1 MMKMKVKRKKTTL
14 LVFMLLMLT
23 NAVVIGEIVKGQ
35 VKTAASLNWPGD
47 SWVDTDPADQGMNN
61 STIYDMYDYI
71 DTNSLNVHSVS
82 IVRNGFLVHEEYLIN
97 NQLRSGDDYGPGHP
111 GDQVINE
118 TLHVQ
123 YSATK
128 TIIGLLI
135 GIAIDK
141 GFIDNVSQ
149 TFESFFPELTYLTNQ
164 PLITIEHLLTMMS
177 GIYGDGSLV
186 WDRTLQEILV
196 ENLWS
201 PPGTTFEYS
210 STSTHLLS
218 AIINRT
224 YGEKTSEF
232 AQDNLFDPI
241 GISRDDWA
249 WQENSEG
256 YSFGGYGLWFT
267 PQAMS
272 RIGLLM
278 LNNGNWNGTQVI
290 SENWMIEMGTPH
302 SPQGYYGYLVWMTKY
317 AYAANGLGGQ
327 VIFII
332 PEHNMTV
339 IFTAA
344 IIYSS
349 PDPHYIYIIDNFIIG
364 AIVIPQSPDPGIP
377 GYSLIVFIPMM
388 IVGIVFIS
396 KKMKNKSSQIV
407 K

>member
-1 MMKMKVKRKKTTL
+1 MRVHLKKITL
-14 LVFMLLMLT
+14 IFVILTLT
-23 NAVVIGEIVKGQ
+23 NIALITSIGKGQ
-35 VKTAASLNWPGD
+35 LKTAATLNWPGG

-149 TFESFFPELTYLTNQ
+149 TFESFFPELTYHTNQ
-164 PLITIEHLLTMMS
+164 PQITIEHLLTMMS

-186 WDRTLQEILV
+186 WDRTLQEILN

-201 PPGTTFEYS
+201 TPGTTFEYS

-218 AIINRT
+218 AIINRSS
-224 YGEKTSEF
+224 GEKSSEF

-241 GISRDDWA
+241 GISRDDWY
-249 WQENSEG
+249 WQNNSELID
-256 YSFGGYGLWFT
+256 YGGYGLWLT

-290 SENWMIEMGTPH
+290 SENWIIEMGTPH
-302 SPQGYYGYLVWMTKY
+302 SPSGYYGYLVWMTEY
-317 AYAANGLGGQ
+317 AYAANGFGGQ

-344 IIYSS
+344 IISS
-349 PDPHYIYIIDNFIIG
+349 SALDHYLHIIENFIK
-364 AIVIPQSPDPGIP
+364 IP
-377 GYSLIVFIPMM
+377 GALPDFNRKFSINDNRKRARLRMA
-388 IVGIVFIS
+388 
-396 KKMKNKSSQIV
+396 
-407 K
+407 

>member
-1 MMKMKVKRKKTTL
+1 MMKMKVKLKKTTL
-14 LVFMLLMLT
+14 LVFMLLTLINT
-23 NAVVIGEIVKGQ
+23 VVIGEIVKGQ
-35 VKTAASLNWPGD
+35 VKTAATLNWPGN

-61 STIYDMYDYI
+61 STLYQMYDYI
-71 DTNSLNVHSVS
+71 ETNSLNVHSVS
-82 IVRNGFLVHEEYLIN
+82 VVRNGFLVHEEYLIY

-111 GDQVINE
+111 GNEVINE

-128 TIIGLLI
+128 TIIALLI

-149 TFESFFPELTYLTNQ
+149 TFESFYPELTYHTNQ
-164 PLITIEHLLTMMS
+164 PLITIKQLLTMMS

-186 WDRTLQEILV
+186 WDRTLQEILN

-201 PPGTTFEYS
+201 TPGTTFEYS

-218 AIINRT
+218 AIIHRT

-241 GISRDDWA
+241 GISRDDWY
-249 WQENSEG
+249 WQNNSELID
-256 YSFGGYGLWFT
+256 YGGYGLWLT
-267 PQAMS
+267 PKAMS

-290 SENWMIEMGTPH
+290 SENWITEMSTPH
-302 SPQGYYGYLVWMTKY
+302 SPLGSYGYLVWMTKY

-327 VIFII
+327 TIFILL
-332 PEHNMTV
+332 
-339 IFTAA
+339 
-344 IIYSS
+344 II
-349 PDPHYIYIIDNFIIG
+349 
-364 AIVIPQSPDPGIP
+364 
-377 GYSLIVFIPMM
+377 SL
-388 IVGIVFIS
+388 
-396 KKMKNKSSQIV
+396 
-407 K
+407 